1 MSSNGQII
9 NLTVSHAITA
19 GSNVVINFQFRA
31 PTSVDYYPAVT
42 AQAVSITGIVY

>member
-9 NLTVSHAITA
+9 NLTVSSAISS

-31 PTSVDYYPAVT
+31 PTSVNVYTAVT
-42 AQAVSITGIVY
+42 IQAVSITGIVY